1 MNWEFDQDK
10 NVAAVTTKQVMEKGF
25 PILQVIHYSDDHSW
39 AFMCGTT
46 ADSEDAMIVS
56 MEQVV
61 STDNTLHQI
70 ADLPPGWVA
79 TRNDANSEWYREQ
92 DNDI

>member
-1 MNWEFDQDK
+1 MNWNFDQAK
-10 NVAAVTTKQVMEKGF
+10 NVATITTKQVMKEGY

-46 ADSEDAMIVS
+46 CETEDSLLVS

-61 STDNTLHQI
+61 STDQSLHDI
-70 ADLPPGWVA
+70 ANLPPGWVA
-79 TRNDANSEWYREQ
+79 ERESKEGSWKKYE
-92 DNDI
+92 DNEV